1 MKSMTSNRPPRKKWP
16 YVTLFCLLI
25 AYLAITPHGRQQFST
40 LWSMIKPTE
49 AKLEKEKKPEDVTGF
64 LPVITDDVDIYLEA
78 LGTVTPIQTVVIR
91 SQVEGELL
99 KLGFKE
105 GSLVQEGQ
113 VIAELDP
120 RPYEAALMQAQGQL
134 ARDTALHDNAKRD
147 LERYKNLLKQD
158 AIASQEVDTQAA
170 LAAQYEAALLS
181 DRGNVDAAKLQLDY
195 TKIKSPL
202 TGRVGLRQVDPGNI
216 IRPGDASGIVSITQ
230 EAPISV
236 IFPISEMFLPQILE
250 PVRAGKTLD
259 VEAWDRDYKKLIAKG
274 RLKTIDN
281 SVDVDSGMFK
291 LRAHFKN
298 EDGSLFP
305 NQFVNIK
312 LKVKTL
318 KDTPLVRDVAARR
331 GTIGDFVYIIN
342 DEDKAEVRPV
352 TLGSPKGNYLTIL
365 SGLKKG
371 ERVAIDGVDRLRE
384 GKLTQ
389 PVDRSLQDKSA
400 KKQ

>member
-1 MKSMTSNRPPRKKWP
+1 MPSNRPPRKKWP

-25 AYLAITPHGRQQFST
+25 AYLAITPHGQQQCAT
-40 LWSMIKPTE
+40 LWSKIRPTE

-181 DRGNVDAAKLQLDY
+181 DQGNVDAAKLQLDY

-371 ERVAIDGVDRLRE
+371 ERVAIDGVDRLRD

-389 PVDRSLQDKSA
+389 PVDRSQQDKSTE
-400 KKQ
+400 KK

>member
-1 MKSMTSNRPPRKKWP
+1 MKSMPNNRPSRKKWP

-25 AYLAITPHGRQQFST
+25 AYLAITPHGRQQSAT
-40 LWSMIKPTE
+40 LWSKIRPTE

-99 KLGFKE
+99 QLGFKE

-318 KDTPLVRDVAARR
+318 EDTPLVRDVAARR

-342 DEDKAEVRPV
+342 DDDKAEVRPV
-352 TLGSPKGNYLTIL
+352 TLGPPKGNYLTIL

-371 ERVAIDGVDRLRE
+371 ERVAIDGVDRLRD

-389 PVDRSLQDKSA
+389 PVDRSQQDKSTE
-400 KKQ
+400 KQ

>member
-1 MKSMTSNRPPRKKWP
+1 MKSMPNNRPSRKKWP

-25 AYLAITPHGRQQFST
+25 AYLAITPHGRQQSAT
-40 LWSMIKPTE
+40 LWSKIRPTE

-99 KLGFKE
+99 QLGFRE

-318 KDTPLVRDVAARR
+318 EDTPLVRDVAARR

-342 DEDKAEVRPV
+342 DDDKAEVRPV
-352 TLGSPKGNYLTIL
+352 TLGPPKGNYLTIL

-371 ERVAIDGVDRLRE
+371 ERVAIDGVDRLRD

-389 PVDRSLQDKSA
+389 PVDRSQQDKSTE
-400 KKQ
+400 KQ

>member
-1 MKSMTSNRPPRKKWP
+1 MTSNRPPRKKWP

>member
-1 MKSMTSNRPPRKKWP
+1 MPNNRPSRKKWP

-25 AYLAITPHGRQQFST
+25 AYLAITPHGRQQSAT
-40 LWSMIKPTE
+40 LWSKIRPTE

-99 KLGFKE
+99 QLGFKE

-318 KDTPLVRDVAARR
+318 EDTPLVRDVAARR

-342 DEDKAEVRPV
+342 DDDKAEVRPV
-352 TLGSPKGNYLTIL
+352 TLGPPKGNYLTIL

-371 ERVAIDGVDRLRE
+371 ERVAIDGVDRLRD

-389 PVDRSLQDKSA
+389 PVDRSQQDKSTE
-400 KKQ
+400 KQ

>member
-1 MKSMTSNRPPRKKWP
+1 MPNNRPSRKKWP

-25 AYLAITPHGRQQFST
+25 AYLAITPHGRQQSAT
-40 LWSMIKPTE
+40 LWSKIRPTE

-99 KLGFKE
+99 QLGFKE

-318 KDTPLVRDVAARR
+318 EDTPLVRDVAARR

-352 TLGSPKGNYLTIL
+352 TLGPPKGNYLTIL

-371 ERVAIDGVDRLRE
+371 ERVAIDGVDRLRD

-389 PVDRSLQDKSA
+389 PVDRSQQDKSTE
-400 KKQ
+400 KQ

>member
-1 MKSMTSNRPPRKKWP
+1 MPSNRPSRKKWP

-25 AYLAITPHGRQQFST
+25 AYLAITPHGRQQSTT
-40 LWSMIKPTE
+40 LWSKIKPTE

-64 LPVITDDVDIYLEA
+64 LPVITGDVDIYLEA

-147 LERYKNLLKQD
+147 LERYKNLLEQD

-318 KDTPLVRDVAARR
+318 EDTPLVRDVAARR

-352 TLGSPKGNYLTIL
+352 TLGPPKGNYLTIL

-371 ERVAIDGVDRLRE
+371 ERVAIDGVDRLRD

-389 PVDRSLQDKSA
+389 PVDRSQQDKSTE
-400 KKQ
+400 KQ

>member
-1 MKSMTSNRPPRKKWP
+1 MTSNRPPRKKWP
-16 YVTLFCLLI
+16 YVTLFCILT
-25 AYLAITPHGRQQFST
+25 AYLAITPHGRQQAST
-40 LWSMIKPTE
+40 LWSKIRPTE

-64 LPVITDDVDIYLEA
+64 LHVITDDVDIYLEA

-147 LERYKNLLKQD
+147 LERYKSLLKQD

-216 IRPGDASGIVSITQ
+216 IRPGDTNGIVSITQ

-250 PVRAGKTLD
+250 PVREGKTME

-274 RLKTIDN
+274 KLKTIDN

-342 DEDKAEVRPV
+342 QEDKAEVRPV
-352 TLGSPKGNYLTIL
+352 TLGPPKGNYLTIL

-371 ERVAIDGVDRLRE
+371 ERVAIDGVDRLRD

-400 KKQ
+400 KK